1 MAGTIK
7 KAIAVYRNN
16 NNNNRKHDN
25 IENLKTRK

>member
-16 NNNNRKHDN
+16 NNQKHDN

>member
-16 NNNNRKHDN
+16 NNRKHDN